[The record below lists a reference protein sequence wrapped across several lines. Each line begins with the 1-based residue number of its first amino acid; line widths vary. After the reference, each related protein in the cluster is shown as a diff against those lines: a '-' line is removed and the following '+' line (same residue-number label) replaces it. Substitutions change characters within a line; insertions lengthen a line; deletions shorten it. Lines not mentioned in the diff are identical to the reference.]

1 MAKQFAVIGLG
12 NFGSWVARTIFAE
25 GREVLAIDSDKERVQ
40 RIKKYVTV
48 AVVADCTQKETL
60 ARLGLPDME
69 AVVVSLGENVSAS
82 TLVTLFLR
90 EMGVKRILVK
100 AVDEDHAKILGKVGA
115 TEAIFPE
122 KEIAIKTA
130 KGLVLPNILDYLPMT
145 GEFEIV
151 ELAPPDS
158 FIGKTLKDLRLPQR
172 FQVQVIAVKEL
183 IPENLTIIPAADF
196 VIKDSDS
203 LIVLGKK
210 SNIERIRGR

>member
-1 MAKQFAVIGLG
+1 MASRFAVIGLG
-12 NFGSWVARTIFAE
+12 NFGSWVVRTVFE
-25 GREVLAIDSDKERVQ
+25 NGREVLAIDSDKDRVQ
-40 RIKKYVTV
+40 KIKRYATV

-60 ARLGLPDME
+60 SKLGLSEME

-100 AVDEDHAKILGKVGA
+100 AVDEDHAKILSKVGA
-115 TEAIFPE
+115 TEVIFPE

-130 KGLVLPNILDYLPMT
+130 KGLILPNILDYLPMT
-145 GEFEIV
+145 GEYEIV

-158 FIGKTLKDLRLPQR
+158 FVGKALKDLALPKR
-172 FQVQVIAVKEL
+172 FNVQVIAVKQL
-183 IPENLTIIPAADF
+183 IPEDLIIIPPAEF

-203 LIVLGKK
+203 LIVLGRKT
-210 SNIERIRGR
+210 NIERIRGR

>member
-1 MAKQFAVIGLG
+1 MASRFAVIGLG
-12 NFGSWVARTIFAE
+12 NFGSWVVRTVFE
-25 GREVLAIDSDKERVQ
+25 NGREVLAIDSDKERVQ
-40 RIKKYVTV
+40 KIKRHATV

-60 ARLGLPDME
+60 TKLGVSEME

-100 AVDEDHAKILGKVGA
+100 AVDEDHAKILTKVGA
-115 TEAIFPE
+115 TDVIFPE

-130 KGLVLPNILDYLPMT
+130 KSLILPNILEYLPMT
-145 GEFEIV
+145 GEYEIV

-158 FIGKTLKDLRLPQR
+158 FVGKTLKDLALPKR

-183 IPENLTIIPAADF
+183 IPENLIVIPPADF
-196 VIKDSDS
+196 VVKDSDS
-203 LIVLGKK
+203 LIVLGKTT
-210 SNIERIRGR
+210 NIERIRGR